1 MANLTRLRLT
11 LGLLGLVV
19 AVAVVAGGIRM
30 KQVHDYG
37 WEWTL
42 FPSAAPPK
50 IQFEGRDYDRGGEQS
65 GAVPRGYL
73 LKGETLGEG
82 EIYKFGLNRGT
93 STVIFV
99 KDGRRVYAYGL
110 MGGP

>member
-1 MANLTRLRLT
+1 M
-11 LGLLGLVV
+11 LGLLGPLV
-19 AVAVVAGGIRM
+19 AVAVVAGGVRM

-50 IQFEGRDYDRGGEQS
+50 IHFQGRDYDRGGEQS
-65 GAVPRGYL
+65 GAVRRGYVM
-73 LKGETLGEG
+73 KGQTLGGG
-82 EIYKFGLNRGT
+82 EIYKFGLDRGT